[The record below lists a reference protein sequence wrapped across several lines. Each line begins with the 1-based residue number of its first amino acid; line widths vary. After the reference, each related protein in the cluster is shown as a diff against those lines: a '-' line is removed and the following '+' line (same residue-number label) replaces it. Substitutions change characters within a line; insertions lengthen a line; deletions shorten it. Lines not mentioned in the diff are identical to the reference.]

1 MGLVVLALE
10 RPVAESQEASV
21 AVRSWTS
28 SLGGL
33 LGRNGIELMR
43 LDAEAA
49 VAELSYS
56 SADKRAAVVLLELAE
71 LLDGEDDG
79 VNAQRVAVE
88 YARARAARLGGWPG
102 TLSDAELRLLPLLAT
117 HMTFREIGVRLYVS
131 RNTVKT
137 EALSIYRKLGA
148 SNRGEAINRAIELD
162 LVRPTLGTPPALE
175 PALEAEAQ
183 RPGRSSQPDDDP
195 RADSA

>member
-1 MGLVVLALE
+1 MLALE

-56 SADKRAAVVLLELAE
+56 SAYKRAAVVLLELAE

-88 YARARAARLGGWPG
+88 YARARAARLRGWPG

-117 HMTFREIGVRLYVS
+117 HMTFREIGVQLYIS

-175 PALEAEAQ
+175 PALEARSTRA
-183 RPGRSSQPDDDP
+183 RPLIPTG
-195 RADSA
+195 

>member
-56 SADKRAAVVLLELAE
+56 SAYKRAAVVLLELAE

-88 YARARAARLGGWPG
+88 YARARAARLRGWPG

-175 PALEAEAQ
+175 PALEARSTRA
-183 RPGRSSQPDDDP
+183 RPLIPTG
-195 RADSA
+195 

>member
-1 MGLVVLALE
+1 VVLAPAPE
-10 RPVAESQEASV
+10 RPVAESQAASV
-21 AVRSWTS
+21 PVRSWTS

-56 SADKRAAVVLLELAE
+56 SPDKRAAVVLLELAE
-71 LLDGEDDG
+71 LLDGEGDG

-88 YARARAARLGGWPG
+88 YARARAARLSGWPG
-102 TLSDAELRLLPLLAT
+102 TLTDAELRLLPLLAT
-117 HMTFREIGVRLYVS
+117 HMTFREIGAQLSIS

-137 EALSIYRKLGA
+137 EAISIYRKLDA
-148 SNRGEAINRAIELD
+148 SNRSEAINRAIELD

-175 PALEAEAQ
+175 PSSLERVALV
-183 RPGRSSQPDDDP
+183 PP
-195 RADSA
+195 RT